1 MPVTQAF
8 QNDPDYTALCCGR
21 SADPYAVYRRLRDE
35 DPVHW
40 SEGFNGFLLTR
51 HADVYSA
58 LRDPR
63 LPSGGRLA
71 SYMDQLPLTVQQEVQ
86 PLREHYATWLVNLDP
101 PDHTRLRTLVSKA
114 FTPRV
119 VEGLRGYIEQ
129 TSHALMD
136 TARST
141 GQIEFVGQFA
151 QALPAKVISK
161 MLGVPPQDS
170 PQFERWSQVISDF
183 TGTGR
188 PRPEMAL
195 AAQQAVNAMSQFV
208 KQLTDQRRRQPCDD
222 LLSGLVSVEERGDKL
237 SEHELVGMCVFLL
250 VAGHETTM
258 CLLSNGLLALLQ
270 FPEQMQR
277 LRDQPE
283 WMPAAVE
290 EFLRYDSPLQHQVR
304 TARED
309 LEISGTRIQ
318 QGQRVVLLLGAAN
331 RDPEQFHEPD
341 RLDIGRTPNHHLAF
355 GLGIHYCIGAPLA
368 RLEAQVA
375 FKVLLQRVPNL
386 RLLDPDVRWREH
398 TSMRHPR
405 QLHLALS

>member
-1 MPVTQAF
+1 M
-8 QNDPDYTALCCGR
+8 
-21 SADPYAVYRRLRDE
+21 
-35 DPVHW
+35 
-40 SEGFNGFLLTR
+40 
-51 HADVYSA
+51 
-58 LRDPR
+58 
-63 LPSGGRLA
+63 
-71 SYMDQLPLTVQQEVQ
+71 
-86 PLREHYATWLVNLDP
+86 
-101 PDHTRLRTLVSKA
+101 
-114 FTPRV
+114 

-129 TSHALMD
+129 TSHALLD
-136 TARST
+136 TARPS
-141 GQIEFVGQFA
+141 GQMEFVGQFA
-151 QALPAKVISK
+151 QSLPAKVISK

-208 KQLTDQRRRQPCDD
+208 KQLADQRRRQPCDD

-237 SEHELVGMCVFLL
+237 REHELVGMCVFLL

-258 CLLSNGLLALLQ
+258 CLLSNGLLALLR

-277 LRDQPE
+277 LRDRPE
-283 WMPAAVE
+283 CMPAAIE

-304 TARED
+304 TARDD
-309 LEISGTRIQ
+309 LEIAGTRIQ

-331 RDPEQFHEPD
+331 RDPIQFCEPD
-341 RLDIGRTPNHHLAF
+341 LLDIGRMPNHHLAF

-375 FKVLLQRVPNL
+375 FDVLLQRMPNL
-386 RLLDPDVRWREH
+386 RLLEPDVRWREH
-398 TSMRHPR
+398 TSMRHPK
-405 QLHLALS
+405 QLHLALT